1 MSAVPDC
8 WCWMLARG
16 LNSAGRNSAHPAP
29 YPNAFTDG
37 SSIARI
43 KENPN
48 NVGIVCYGSPDD
60 LKVISLFNSLLPLGL
75 VVLETRGLVTILAC
89 SGITVV

>member
-37 SSIARI
+37 SSIART
-43 KENPN
+43 KKNPN
-48 NVGIVCYGSPDD
+48 NVEIVCYEKPDNM
-60 LKVISLFNSLLPLGL
+60 KVISLFKFLMPLGL
-75 VVLETRGLVTILAC
+75 VVLETRGLVTILTC
-89 SGITVV
+89 SGITAV